1 MKISIIVPT
10 YKPQS
15 YIWESL
21 HSIVAQ
27 SFPREEFEV
36 IIVLNGC
43 CSPWREEIEDFIA
56 THMQG
61 LNVRFIQTD
70 EGGVSNARNIALDNA
85 SGEYV
90 TFLDDDDYI
99 SPRYLEEL
107 YTKASPDT
115 VSVCYPYAFNDG
127 HAEIQLQ
134 NYGLNHVY
142 EHFHHQTHNSISSA
156 ARRYFSGPC
165 MKLISKDIIL
175 DRRFDKRFKNGEDS
189 IYMFL
194 ISDKIKNIVFT
205 SKEAVYYR
213 RYRENSAVMQTRKRG
228 DRIRNN
234 INCIIEYTKIYFS
247 GHYNTLFYFS
257 RIAAELRCICYAIL
271 KR

>member
-1 MKISIIVPT
+1 
-10 YKPQS
+10 
-15 YIWESL
+15 
-21 HSIVAQ
+21 
-27 SFPREEFEV
+27 
-36 IIVLNGC
+36 
-43 CSPWREEIEDFIA
+43 
-56 THMQG
+56 MQG

-107 YTKASPDT
+107 YAKASPDT

-134 NYGLNHVY
+134 NYGLNQVY
-142 EHFHHQTHNSISSA
+142 EHFHHQEQNSISSA
-156 ARRYFSGPC
+156 VRRYFSGPC
-165 MKLISKDIIL
+165 MKLISRDIIL